1 MQDGGQEVGDIG
13 DRIWKK
19 AVYII
24 FSFYLIKCND
34 LSIFSRKNEITIPR
48 LPPKA
53 TEPTY
58 ELNGCENKF
67 S

>member
-34 LSIFSRKNEITIPR
+34 YRLKLGFSI
-48 LPPKA
+48 
-53 TEPTY
+53 
-58 ELNGCENKF
+58 NGLKLDNFFNKSYF
-67 S
+67 WSYSVNNL

>member
-1 MQDGGQEVGDIG
+1 MQDGGRGVGDIG

-34 LSIFSRKNEITIPR
+34 YRLKLGFSI
-48 LPPKA
+48 
-53 TEPTY
+53 
-58 ELNGCENKF
+58 NGLKLDNFFNKSYF
-67 S
+67 WSYSVNDK